1 MVLVEMLLSF
11 RFLYGEDRAT
21 TRGVSRVENESLHG
35 FNMKGRLKD
44 CFDKEI

>member
-21 TRGVSRVENESLHG
+21 TRGVSRE
-35 FNMKGRLKD
+35 K
-44 CFDKEI
+44 